1 MILLYIMKWCEFLVC
16 LWFAE
21 QGGLV
26 CGRVGLALVDGDVH
40 GFDAGCFFLP
50 LGGVVGV
57 LLHYEG
63 GIAKLP
69 LEGGYLLLGR
79 AELGGQYRLRII
91 LLEVVDRAVVLGGHF
106 LTFQCRHLIS

>member
-1 MILLYIMKWCEFLVC
+1 MKWCEFLVC

-26 CGRVGLALVDGDVH
+26 CDRVGLALVGGILHV
-40 GFDAGCFFLP
+40 FDAGCFFLP

-57 LLHYEG
+57 LLHREG

-79 AELGGQYRLRII
+79 AELGGQYRFCWR
-91 LLEVVDRAVVLGGHF
+91 
-106 LTFQCRHLIS
+106 

>member
-1 MILLYIMKWCEFLVC
+1 M
-16 LWFAE
+16 
-21 QGGLV
+21 
-26 CGRVGLALVDGDVH
+26 CGRIDLALVNGVLH
-40 GFDAGCFFLP
+40 RFDAGCFFLP
-50 LGGVVGV
+50 LGGVIGV

-106 LTFQCRHLIS
+106 LAFQCRHLIS